1 MNPEAPSP
9 SSAKALLR
17 TALRTELR
25 ALEPETA
32 RAAAERVAEAVLAL
46 PEVAGARRVL
56 TCLSFGTELDTW
68 RLADRLL
75 AAGREVF
82 VPRAEAETGRLL
94 VHRYPCE
101 LETLSFGLQQ
111 PRRGSP
117 EASPESLE
125 VALVLGLA
133 FDRRGFRL
141 GHGRG
146 YFDRFLAGRAF
157 PTVGLAYD
165 FQLRD
170 SLPVEPHDVAMT
182 AVVTER
188 QIWRRPTSP

>member
-1 MNPEAPSP
+1 MTRETPSP
-9 SSAKALLR
+9 LSAKALLR
-17 TALRTELR
+17 EELRTELR

-32 RAAAERVAEAVLAL
+32 RAAAERVADAVLAL

-56 TCLSFGTELDTW
+56 TCLSFGTEIDTW
-68 RLADRLL
+68 RLVDRLVTT
-75 AAGREVF
+75 GREVF
-82 VPRAEAETGRLL
+82 VPRAEAETGRLH
-94 VHRYPCE
+94 VHRYPCD
-101 LETLSFGLQQ
+101 LETLAFGLQQ
-111 PRRGSP
+111 PRRGCP
-117 EASPESLE
+117 EVPAESLD

-146 YFDRFLAGRAF
+146 YFDRFLAGRGF
-157 PTVGLAYD
+157 PAVGLAYD

-170 SLPVEPHDVAMT
+170 ALPVEPHDVAMT

-188 QIWRRPTSP
+188 QIWRRPARP